1 MISNI
6 EEYLFQLKKE
16 LKGLDKAVIQDALAD
31 AEEHLTT
38 AIANLIEQNDK
49 LSKEEVLMTV
59 IDKYGEPSEIAT
71 EYGKMEKFYTPV
83 FAPMQNNDPRPW
95 WQKVLLIVGDLRAWG
110 AVLFMLIA
118 MITGIIYFTW
128 VTTGLSFSFSLI
140 ILIIGLPV
148 LGLFLLSIRGLALVE
163 GRIVEALLGTR
174 MPRKPM
180 FLAKDKGWWGKFKAL
195 FTQGV
200 TWKAMA
206 YMILQMPLGI
216 IYFTLIVTLLATS
229 IGCIAAPVLELVF
242 HLPLEINGEE
252 AFTPRFWLFLLPVA
266 GVLLLLGML
275 HLAKLIGRIHGKF
288 AKIMLVRD

>member
-1 MISNI
+1 
-6 EEYLFQLKKE
+6 
-16 LKGLDKAVIQDALAD
+16 
-31 AEEHLTT
+31 
-38 AIANLIEQNDK
+38 
-49 LSKEEVLMTV
+49 
-59 IDKYGEPSEIAT
+59 
-71 EYGKMEKFYTPV
+71 
-83 FAPMQNNDPRPW
+83 
-95 WQKVLLIVGDLRAWG
+95 
-110 AVLFMLIA
+110 
-118 MITGIIYFTW
+118 
-128 VTTGLSFSFSLI
+128 
-140 ILIIGLPV
+140 
-148 LGLFLLSIRGLALVE
+148 
-163 GRIVEALLGTR
+163 
-174 MPRKPM
+174 M